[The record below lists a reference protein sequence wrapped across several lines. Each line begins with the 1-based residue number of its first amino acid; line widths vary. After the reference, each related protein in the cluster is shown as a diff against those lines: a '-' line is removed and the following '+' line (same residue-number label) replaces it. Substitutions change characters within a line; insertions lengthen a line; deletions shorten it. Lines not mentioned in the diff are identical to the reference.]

1 MQPRVAEVRKLLA
14 ARSVPVW
21 MDIDNGMELDIYD
34 SMAIGV
40 QKAAC
45 VIPFMTEKYEV
56 SENVRS

>member
-1 MQPRVAEVRKLLA
+1 MRKLLA

-40 QKAAC
+40 QRAAC
-45 VIPFMTEKYEV
+45 VIPFMTEKYEA